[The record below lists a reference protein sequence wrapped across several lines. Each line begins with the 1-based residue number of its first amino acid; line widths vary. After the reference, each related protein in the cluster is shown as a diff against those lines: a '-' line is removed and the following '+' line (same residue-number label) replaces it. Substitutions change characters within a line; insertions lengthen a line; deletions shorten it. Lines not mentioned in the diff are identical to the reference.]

1 MEIDQSTLPE
11 SIPKELSW
19 LSFNERVLQEAADPT
34 VPVIERVRYLGIF
47 SNNLD
52 EFFRVRVAD
61 VRRLAVFSVR
71 EDKKSYKKLLE
82 EIQEEVVS
90 LQKRFNRISQEVLDE
105 LNHRH
110 VYLVNEEQL
119 DDKQSQFVANYFQ
132 EKVLPELTPIIL
144 NHDLPIPDLKDQSI
158 YFAIRLSFSD
168 DVRYA
173 LLELP
178 TDRVPRFIKIPQR
191 RDKRG
196 TAFIVLD
203 NVIRHCLKE
212 VFGGHIPIE
221 KAEAYTIKV
230 TLDAE
235 LELGEGITESLI
247 EKVEHSLKRRSK
259 ADPVRFLYDRKI
271 PEDILSYIMRKMGLE
286 KYDSVI
292 PGGRYHNSKDFMDFP
307 NVGPTYLE
315 FNELVKI
322 PVPSLDLH
330 DSIFECIRE
339 SDALLYYPYN
349 SFSYIVR
356 FLRAAAIDPE
366 VKSIK
371 INLYRVARNS
381 QVINSLINAIQNG
394 KEVTVVVELQARF
407 DEQNNI
413 KWAEHL
419 TEAGA
424 NVIFGIPGLKVH
436 SKLILITRIEDGA
449 ERYYSHI
456 GTGNFHEK
464 TANIYTD
471 FSLLTYNQ
479 EIGQDVD
486 KVFSFIQYTYRRD
499 ELKHLLVSP
508 HSNRNGLMKLIEREI
523 EIANKGKTAGIFIKC
538 NNLVDQNMITKLYEA
553 SQAGVKIKIICRG
566 MSTIVPNVKGV
577 SDNIEVISIVDRFLE
592 HARVYVFHNK
602 GKPEYFISSA
612 DLMTRNL
619 DYRVEVTCPIYDE
632 TAKKK
637 IQLVLDTQW
646 RDRVK
651 ARVLNELQDNQIK
664 ARGNLRKV
672 RSQEYLHKRLKKSP
686 L

>member
-1 MEIDQSTLPE
+1 MPE
-11 SIPKELSW
+11 SVAIPESLPKELSW
-19 LSFNERVLQEAADPT
+19 LAFNERVLQEAADPE
-34 VPVIERVRYLGIF
+34 VPIIERIRYLGIF

-61 VRRLAVFSVR
+61 VRRLAVFSTR
-71 EDKKSYKKLLE
+71 GDKKPYKKLLE
-82 EIQEEVVS
+82 AIQEEVVS
-90 LQKRFNRISQEVLDE
+90 LTRRFNKINQEIQDE
-105 LNHRH
+105 LNRRH
-110 VYLVNEEQL
+110 VYLVNENQL
-119 DDKQSQFVANYFQ
+119 DQKQSDFVAAYFQ

-144 NHDLPIPDLKDQSI
+144 TSELPMPDLKDQSI
-158 YFAIRLSFSD
+158 YFAIKLTHGD

-178 TDRVPRFIKIPQR
+178 TDRVPRFISIPQR
-191 RDKRG
+191 GRRRG
-196 TAFIVLD
+196 KVFIVLD

-221 KAEAYTIKV
+221 KAEAFTIKV

-247 EKVEHSLKRRSK
+247 EKVESSLKRRTK
-259 ADPVRFLYDRKI
+259 ADPVRFLYDRDI
-271 PEDILSYIMRKMGLE
+271 PEDLLSFLMKKMGLE

-292 PGGRYHNSKDFMDFP
+292 AGGRYHNSKDYMDFP
-307 NVGPTYLE
+307 NVGPSYLE
-315 FNELVKI
+315 FKKLPKI
-322 PVPSLDLH
+322 PVPCLDKH
-330 DSIFECIRE
+330 ESIFECIRE

-356 FLRAAAIDPE
+356 FLSAAAIDPS

-381 QVINSLINAIQNG
+381 QVINSLINAIKNG
-394 KEVTVVVELQARF
+394 KIVTVVVELQARF
-407 DEQNNI
+407 DEENNI
-413 KWAEHL
+413 HWAEHL

-436 SKLILITRIEDGA
+436 SKLILISRQEGTT

-479 EIGQDVD
+479 EIGQDVE
-486 KVFSFIQYTYRRD
+486 KVFQFIQYTYRRD
-499 ELKHLLVSP
+499 EMRHLLVSP
-508 HSNRNGLMKLIEREI
+508 HSNREGLTRLIEREI
-523 EIANKGKTAGIFIKC
+523 HAARKGKSASIFIKC
-538 NNLVDQNMITKLYEA
+538 NNLVDQLVIAKLYEA
-553 SQAGVKIKIICRG
+553 SNAGVKIRIICRG
-566 MSTIVPNVKGV
+566 MCNIVPGVKGV
-577 SDNIEVISIVDRFLE
+577 SENIEAISIVDRFLE
-592 HARVYVFHNK
+592 HARVYVFHNQ
-602 GKPEYFISSA
+602 GKPEYYISSA

-632 TAKKK
+632 QAKKK
-637 IQLVLDTQW
+637 IQMVLDAQW

-651 ARVLNELQDNQIK
+651 ARILNAQQDNQIK
-664 ARGNLRKV
+664 PRGNARKI
-672 RSQEYLHKRLKKSP
+672 RSQEQIHKRLKKSP
-686 L
+686 S